1 MKYCRI
7 KIPLF
12 NRGILSILFLLF
24 SIGACA
30 IPETRIFS
38 LYLPLDRGKTVYPK
52 GDASVAILV
61 HSPRYLAQPYI
72 VYRKSPYQLE
82 ISRYSK
88 WDISPQEKLGEA
100 FKDAL
105 SSVQPIK
112 EIRVMNIVP
121 AGFYSLK
128 INLQRF
134 ERSDV
139 GNDSFGEL
147 VLDVRFIS
155 PEDKELYQ
163 NSISKRTKLEDR
175 SFLSL
180 AKGLSGALA
189 EGVEE
194 VRDSIDRSLK
204 GNRL

>member
-1 MKYCRI
+1 MK
-7 KIPLF
+7 KGLT
-12 NRGILSILFLLF
+12 ILFLLF
-24 SIGACA
+24 FIGACA
-30 IPETRIFS
+30 MPETRVFS
-38 LYLPLDRGKTVYPK
+38 LYLPLDKGKTIYPR
-52 GDASVAILV
+52 GDASIAIMIN
-61 HSPRYLAQPYI
+61 SPRHLTQPYI
-72 VYRKSPYQLE
+72 VYRKSLYQLE

-88 WDISPQEKLGEA
+88 WDVSPHERLSEV

-105 SSVQPIK
+105 SSVQSFK

-121 AGFYSLK
+121 ADFYSLK

-134 ERSDV
+134 ERSDR
-139 GNDSFGEL
+139 GNDSFSEL
-147 VLDVRFIS
+147 VLDVSFIS
-155 PEDKELYQ
+155 PEGKELYQ

-194 VRDSIDRSLK
+194 VRDNIDRSLK
-204 GNRL
+204 ENKF